1 MICCLQETHFRHKD
15 THRLRVKGWKK
26 IFQANG
32 NKNNNKKAEV
42 AILTSD
48 KIENGLEDTGRGKGK
63 LGQSERVAWTY
74 IHYQT

>member
-48 KIENGLEDTGRGKGK
+48 KIENGLDTGRGKGK
-63 LGQSERVAWTY
+63 LGQSERVAWTTKRK
-74 IHYQT
+74 IDS